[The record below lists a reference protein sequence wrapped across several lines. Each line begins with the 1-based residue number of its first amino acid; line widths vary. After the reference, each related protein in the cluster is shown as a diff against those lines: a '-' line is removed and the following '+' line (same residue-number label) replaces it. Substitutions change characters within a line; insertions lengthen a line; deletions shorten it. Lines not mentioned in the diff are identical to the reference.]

1 MSNQEGKF
9 EQTHG
14 GEGNYQKPRLFV
26 RELSGFSYTLAKQ
39 LKELRSVPRVIKG
52 KDLKFNKG
60 PQYYNANI
68 LTPSENMA
76 QALYAHMVVVTPGGI
91 SQKHG
96 HVNEAIFYI
105 LDGEGY
111 DIHDGK
117 RYDWKAGDVCI
128 VHNACVHQHF
138 NASDTKFAR
147 ALIIK
152 SKPLYLF
159 MNMLFQ
165 DVVEKQPKTPVP
177 GCEDFQPTTVGLPRG
192 AEKGGAQ

>member
-9 EQTHG
+9 EHTHG

-117 RYDWKAGDVCI
+117 RNIHPPLRFFDFDLCFAYRLEILVQRLLI
-128 VHNACVHQHF
+128 VGGQ
-138 NASDTKFAR
+138 R
-147 ALIIK
+147 
-152 SKPLYLF
+152 
-159 MNMLFQ
+159 
-165 DVVEKQPKTPVP
+165 
-177 GCEDFQPTTVGLPRG
+177 LP
-192 AEKGGAQ
+192 Q

>member
-26 RELSGFSYTLAKQ
+26 RELSGFSYSLAQK
-39 LKELRSVPRVIKG
+39 LKELRSVPRVIKA

-60 PQYYNANI
+60 PQYFNANI
-68 LTPSENMA
+68 LTPSDNMA
-76 QALYAHMVVVTPGGI
+76 QALYAHMVVVTPGGK

-111 DIHDGK
+111 DVHDGK

-138 NASDTKFAR
+138 NSSETNFAR

-177 GCEDFQPTTVGLPRG
+177 GCEDFEPATVGLPRG
-192 AEKGGAQ
+192 AVRGEV